1 MIQSCCLIKLLIK
14 KKDHN
19 NKAQMKKTKKSQLNK
34 GYFSQMIKEYL
45 KLFYLKKII
54 NSYSKQK
61 KFINRGH

>member
-1 MIQSCCLIKLLIK
+1 MKLLIK

-19 NKAQMKKTKKSQLNK
+19 NKAQLKKTKKSQLNRDYIMRMTK
-34 GYFSQMIKEYL
+34 GYL
-45 KLFYLKKII
+45 KLCYLKKII